1 MFIAA
6 RETGTRE
13 SPKERPR
20 SFSRFEP
27 HLSKTMRR
35 CTHRHFIPF
44 CFFLCSGNGRIGA
57 HSHKKSGEKYGKH
70 CLLRVRKKLKKGPVT
85 QIAIVNQILCVPY
98 PFSRIHSSFFCKIL
112 VGRTAIVIF
121 SILSSLPL
129 NSSDIAKIAKLLS
142 RQQIGRRLPNR
153 LSPDTM
159 TSHRI
164 MNIESLFQQ

>member
-1 MFIAA
+1 MCS
-6 RETGTRE
+6 
-13 SPKERPR
+13 SPLY
-20 SFSRFEP
+20 SI
-27 HLSKTMRR
+27 L
-35 CTHRHFIPF
+35 
-44 CFFLCSGNGRIGA
+44 FFLCSGNGRIGA

-70 CLLRVRKKLKKGPVT
+70 CLLLRVRKKAQKGTSDANCYRKSDLV
-85 QIAIVNQILCVPY
+85 CSVPFFAH
-98 PFSRIHSSFFCKIL
+98 PFFLFCKIL